1 MTKEIQNLSLAQDN
15 MTNPRATLKWDSGE
29 QLLDNCD
36 IKKTKKPAS
45 SSLFTKINKPQ
56 IFHESK
62 TIKFSIKM

>member
-36 IKKTKKPAS
+36 IKKKNPTS
-45 SSLFTKINKPQ
+45 NSLFTKINKPQ